1 MYGQIYSLYKL
12 SVDADCNDTYQAL
25 ELILFFLSPTFQE
38 TQLSLALKWIV
49 INKIQD
55 LFKQY

>member
-25 ELILFFLSPTFQE
+25 ELILFLSPTFQE
-38 TQLSLALKWIV
+38 TQLSLP
-49 INKIQD
+49 
-55 LFKQY
+55 